1 VHEETGLV
9 LMSKHLQ
16 KHSHKGSNF
25 DLLVIA
31 AKVTA
36 EEFALKRKISSTAYR
51 NRTTRLISCGEK
63 NVLDPARLQTPYLL
77 CGWFSRPWHLVSN
90 QKVPTGPSRP

>member
-1 VHEETGLV
+1 MPHVVTRLERGRARSNLAAFGMRLCVRCGCDGEWGKCNGNGYDNKLRTVHEETGLV
-9 LMSKHLQ
+9 LVSKHLQ

-51 NRTTRLISCGEK
+51 K
-63 NVLDPARLQTPYLL
+63 
-77 CGWFSRPWHLVSN
+77 
-90 QKVPTGPSRP
+90 